1 MLSLMI
7 FILAKNIFI
16 GFSIYMIVNI
26 NFNTYSK
33 ISDKTNLKLNNSSFK
48 GLKTPNLKSMFV
60 FDLDGTLATAT
71 NNQMKMIFDKS
82 KDCNSYIV
90 YATGRTLK
98 EVQKLQNKLFLKG
111 ITLPNPDYLVAN
123 NGQFLYENIDNILV
137 ESMQYQEQ
145 LQQKT
150 NYNRDIVTD
159 LMKNFSQRNKYKYT
173 DSELTQLVNLDEVKN
188 SDPDFY
194 NSKISYY
201 EWNPSKNMA
210 EYFLSHD
217 VNTKELKKEIVEE
230 LAKRNI
236 KVKFRENH
244 YTKPIM
250 DACNESIL
258 LQANNL
264 RRHKD
269 GSMTALFLC
278 AADKSDGIDFIRK
291 TQRVDFSE
299 ILMAGNDDNDIPM
312 AKLTQRGAKFIC
324 LSDSSKDLIIYCQK
338 LKENCFLSLRHGAE
352 AILDGLQIFTK

>member
-1 MLSLMI
+1 M
-7 FILAKNIFI
+7 LAKNIFI
-16 GFSIYMIVNI
+16 GFSIYMIGNI
-26 NFNTYSK
+26 NLNTYQE
-33 ISDKTNLKLNNSSFK
+33 ISNKTNLKPNNTSFK
-48 GLKTPNLKSMFV
+48 GLKTPKLKSMFV

-71 NNQMKMIFDKS
+71 NNQMKTIFDKS

-98 EVQKLQNKLFLKG
+98 EFQKLQNKLFLKG
-111 ITLPNPDYLVAN
+111 VTLPSPDYLVAN

-137 ESMQYQEQ
+137 ESIQYQNQ

-150 NYNRDIVTD
+150 NFNRGIVTNV
-159 LMKNFSQRNKYKYT
+159 MKNFSQRSKYKYT
-173 DSELTQLVNLDEVKN
+173 DSELTQLSNLDKVRN
-188 SDPDFY
+188 SDPEFY

-201 EWNPSKNMA
+201 EWNPSKNMV
-210 EYFLSHD
+210 EYFLSYD
-217 VNTKELKKEIVEE
+217 VNTKVLKKELEEE

-236 KVKFRENH
+236 KITFRENH

-258 LQANNL
+258 LQSNNL

-278 AADKSDGIDFIRK
+278 AADKSDGIDYIRK
-291 TQRVDFSE
+291 TRDVNFSE
-299 ILMAGNDDNDIPM
+299 ILIAGNDDNDIPM
-312 AKLTQRGAKFIC
+312 AKLAKKGAKFIC
-324 LSDSSKDLIIYCQK
+324 LRDASKNLITYCQN
-338 LKENCFLSLRHGAE
+338 LKENCLLSLKCGAE